1 MGHEWIIDVLADLRS
16 FATANNLPVLAS
28 HLDETALIASA
39 EIDTTMEKPSRQVRG
54 DGSGTGLVF
63 ASTGASRRA

>member
-16 FATANNLPVLAS
+16 FAAANNLPVLAS
-28 HLDETALIASA
+28 QLDETALIASA

-54 DGSGTGLVF
+54 DGPGTGLVF